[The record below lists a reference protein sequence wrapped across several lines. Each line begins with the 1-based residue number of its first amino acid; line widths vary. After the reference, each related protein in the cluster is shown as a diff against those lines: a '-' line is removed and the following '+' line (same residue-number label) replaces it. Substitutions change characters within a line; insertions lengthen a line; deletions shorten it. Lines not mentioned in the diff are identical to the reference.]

1 MAVNCS
7 VSPLAMLGLAGVTA
21 IDTNVAEVTVSVVL
35 PEMAPLVAEIVVLP
49 AAAELASPCEPAALL
64 IVATLVLLEAQ
75 VTCVVRFCVELSV

>member
-21 IDTNVAEVTVSVVL
+21 IDTSVAEVTVSVVL
-35 PEMAPLVAEIVVLP
+35 PEMLPLVAEIVVLP
-49 AAAELASPCEPAALL
+49 AAAELARPCEPPALL
-64 IVATLVLLEAQ
+64 IVATLVLDEAQ